1 MQHVGESFSVHQAML
16 DRHIEQGAEW
26 ESLWPRWN
34 RIGKCLFQ
42 FFIQD
47 IANFT
52 DVRPHFG
59 NGRPGRRL
67 IDGKAAS
74 NGINT
79 ESKQAVKFRM
89 ETLQAQNSFVEKI
102 PVEGLQ
108 MSDIKNDAVTLSNGP
123 FVERIRLDDSK
134 QPVGAPAGI
143 GELFDQ
149 IVTNSGVAL
158 RGKHL
163 DLPGW
168 REQTHIPKRKPHNFI
183 KC

>member
-16 DRHIEQGAEW
+16 NGDIQQGAEW
-26 ESLWPRWN
+26 ESVWPRWN
-34 RIGKCLFQ
+34 RIGKCLSQ
-42 FFIQD
+42 FFIQN
-47 IANFT
+47 IANFL
-52 DVRPHFG
+52 DVCPHFG
-59 NGRPGRRL
+59 NGRPVRRL
-67 IDGKAAS
+67 IAGKTAT

-123 FVERIRLDDSK
+123 FIERIRPDDRK
-134 QPVGAPAGI
+134 QPVGAAAGI

-149 IVTNSGVAL
+149 
-158 RGKHL
+158 
-163 DLPGW
+163 
-168 REQTHIPKRKPHNFI
+168 
-183 KC
+183 